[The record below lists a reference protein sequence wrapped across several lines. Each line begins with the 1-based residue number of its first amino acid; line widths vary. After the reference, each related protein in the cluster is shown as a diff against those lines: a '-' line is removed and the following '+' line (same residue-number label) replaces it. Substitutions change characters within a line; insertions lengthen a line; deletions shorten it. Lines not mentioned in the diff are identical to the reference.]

1 MDIYISILLGF
12 DLFCFIIS
20 LILSM
25 AETKFEE
32 LPLDV
37 RNAYYTTQRFG
48 TLLCAGLIFVSIFQY
63 PIPYYQK
70 WLYFVG
76 ALFGYMI
83 LAVQLPRMAANK
95 MNDDIVLGLFK
106 PIHSLFTPFTF
117 FLRLD
122 TEEEEEVSEEEIR
135 EMINTQSEIEDTQS
149 ELIENVFELDDT
161 SIEEICTHRSEVD
174 CLYLEDDVEEWK
186 KEIFSKRH
194 TYFPIFGEDE
204 DDIVG
209 VIDTRDYF
217 RLPAN
222 SSKEEIINR
231 AMEKPLFVS
240 ENTKVDSLFHEM
252 KNKKKF
258 FAIVL
263 DEYGGVEGVV
273 TLHDVIET
281 ILGDLVEEDEEDE
294 PLDIRKIDEN
304 KWIIYGSADL
314 EEVQERLEMT
324 LDTDDNETFAGY
336 IFSHLGYIPEDNT
349 RFELNAESL
358 NIDVKE
364 VKNHKIGQTIVR
376 IQKGD
381 KKAE

>member
-1 MDIYISILLGF
+1 MDIYIFIGLAII
-12 DLFCFIIS
+12 CFIIS
-20 LILSM
+20 AILSM

-32 LPLDV
+32 LTIDQQ
-37 RNAYYTTQRFG
+37 NTYYTTTRFG
-48 TLLCAGLIFVSIFQY
+48 RILSSGLLFISIFEY
-63 PIPYYQK
+63 APTNYQK
-70 WLYFVG
+70 WIYFII

-83 LAVQLPRMAANK
+83 MAVQLPKLAANK
-95 MNDDIVLGLFK
+95 MEDTTVLNLFK
-106 PIHSLFTPFTF
+106 PIHTLFTPFTF

-135 EMINTQSEIEDTQS
+135 EMITTQSEIEESQS

-186 KEIFSKRH
+186 KDIFNIRH
-194 TYFPIFGEDE
+194 TYFPVFGEDE
-204 DDIVG
+204 DDIIG

-222 SSKEEIINR
+222 ASKEEIINQ

-240 ENTKVDSLFHEM
+240 ENTKVDSLFREM

-294 PLDIRKIDEN
+294 PLDIRKIDDN

-314 EEVQERLEMT
+314 EEVQEKLNMK

-336 IFSHLGYIPEDNT
+336 ILSHLGYIPEDHS
-349 RFELNAESL
+349 RFELNVEAL
-358 NIDVKE
+358 NITVKE
-364 VKNHKIGQTIVR
+364 VKNHKIGQTIVLV
-376 IQKGD
+376 QKGET
-381 KKAE
+381 KSE